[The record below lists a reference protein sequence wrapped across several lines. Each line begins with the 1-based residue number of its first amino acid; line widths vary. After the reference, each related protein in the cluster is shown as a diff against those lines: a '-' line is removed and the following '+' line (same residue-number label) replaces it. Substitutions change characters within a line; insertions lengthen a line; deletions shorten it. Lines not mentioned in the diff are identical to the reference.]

1 MAGKRKVLKQFL
13 RSSCLNILCFPSY
26 AGDNPPMMKSPLV
39 LFSAILCAIFT
50 ICFTS
55 VSEAADAAPPAAPA
69 DANATDVTA
78 ELKALVAKVRAKLA
92 QGKKSE
98 QDYTDE
104 LKQFDT
110 ILDEHKAEK
119 TDAVA
124 QVLLM
129 KAQLYSEVFK
139 DDTKALDLIKQLKT
153 DFPDTK
159 QGMNADRIAAM
170 ITREEEADKAKDA
183 LKGTAFAD
191 FDEKDIDGNPISVA
205 NYKGKVVLVD
215 FWATWCGPCVG
226 EMPNVIKTYGKYH
239 DKGFEIIGVSLDQD
253 KDKLTSFIKENKM
266 PWPQFFDGQGWQN
279 KLAVKYGIQSIPSN
293 YLIGKDGKIIDME
306 LRGDALDDA
315 VGKALTQ

>member
-1 MAGKRKVLKQFL
+1 
-13 RSSCLNILCFPSY
+13 
-26 AGDNPPMMKSPLV
+26 MMKSPLV
-39 LFSAILCAIFT
+39 LLPAILCAAFT
-50 ICFTS
+50 VCFTS
-55 VSEAADAAPPAAPA
+55 VSMAADAGQPPAAA
-69 DANATDVTA
+69 AGATAPDVTA

-98 QDYTDE
+98 QDYADE
-104 LKQFDT
+104 LKQFDA
-110 ILDEHKAEK
+110 ILAEHKDEK

-153 DFPDTK
+153 DFSDTK

-170 ITREEEADKAKDA
+170 ITREAEADKAKDA
-183 LKGTAFAD
+183 LKGSAFAD